1 MDTIVNETQAQTMTT
16 QAQTPPEN
24 TPVWRHYWKLCKPRV
39 LREIVFATV
48 VGIFLA
54 VPAPGLPPL
63 GLAFWAILGISL
75 AAASA
80 AAVNQIVE
88 YRIDAEMGR
97 TENRPLPKGDL
108 TIHQATVFAVLVG
121 ALSVGILLAFTNVL
135 ATVLTFFTLIGY
147 AIVYTVYLKPA
158 TPQNIVIGGVTG
170 AVPPVL
176 GWCAITGDVH
186 PHALLLSLIIF
197 VWTPPHFWAL
207 AIARLDD
214 YRTVAKKIPVL
225 PVTRRHPHHPVAY
238 FPLRYPAVHRRPV
251 SLSHPYERP
260 DLPSRG
266 GGFRR
271 HVPAPLLAAEAGSQP
286 RCRLENLPQLTGLSC
301 GDFFGSAG
309 RPLCETL
316 IRHRMATKNNPNRWG
331 QGNTTA
337 AGATQPSLRC
347 SATTVV

>member
-1 MDTIVNETQAQTMTT
+1 MTT

-225 PVTRRHPHHPVAY
+225 PVTHGIPITQLHIFLYAILLFIVGLFPYLTHMSGLIYLAGAVGFGGMFLHHCWLLKQDPSPVVAWKT
-238 FPLRYPAVHRRPV
+238 FRS
-251 SLSHPYERP
+251 SLVYLVGIFS
-260 DLPSRG
+260 
-266 GGFRR
+266 
-271 HVPAPLLAAEAGSQP
+271 VLLADHYVK
-286 RCRLENLPQLTGLSC
+286 L
-301 GDFFGSAG
+301 
-309 RPLCETL
+309 
-316 IRHRMATKNNPNRWG
+316 
-331 QGNTTA
+331 
-337 AGATQPSLRC
+337 
-347 SATTVV
+347 